1 MYHTSIK
8 SLAILFLATIT
19 LSSCEDD
26 PKLPDNQLQFE
37 SSVAGISSEDESLT
51 LNMTLSRAV
60 SVDVVVTL
68 SVNGGALVYGTDFT
82 TTPAAVGNM
91 ITLIIPAG
99 ETTAAVTLNKI
110 AGVGFS
116 GDETVVFEVVSIDG
130 SPVPGENSKISV
142 TFSEITVT
150 SAAMNIRGGGPT
162 FPNRV
167 FIDLSANRQT
177 AVNRTDWDFGFYTE
191 AGQFKVILNSALA
204 MLAKPLDKTDLTAVT
219 AADTVGWGATLTTD
233 AFSVDNIGYIDDP
246 SGNLGNLAIDDV
258 SATASENKVY
268 IVNRGKDVAGNQ
280 RAWKKVR
287 VIRNGDNYVIQYADI
302 AATTFQTLEISRDNS
317 YVFNYASLDAN
328 STVQPEP
335 EKGKWDIAYTTFMN
349 QTNLGEGF
357 IPYMF
362 NDFIIQNRE
371 GVQTV
376 QLLVSNVGEYADFD
390 AADLTGITFG
400 TAQNTIGSG
409 WRNGGGPSTPPSLR
423 MDRFYLVKDAD
434 GNVYK
439 VKFTALTTDGE
450 RGRPAIEYALVSAG
464 S

>member
-8 SLAILFLATIT
+8 FLAILFLAVVT

-60 SVDVVVTL
+60 SADVVVTL

-91 ITLIIPAG
+91 ITLTIPAG
-99 ETTAAVTLNKI
+99 ETTSAVTLNKV

-116 GDETVVFEVVSIDG
+116 GDETIVFEVVSIDG
-130 SPVPGENSKISV
+130 SPGPGENSKISV

-177 AVNRTDWDFGFYTE
+177 AVNRTDWDFGFYTAE
-191 AGQFKVILNSALA
+191 GEFKVILNSGLA
-204 MLAKPLDKTDLTAVT
+204 MLAKPLDKTDLTTVT
-219 AADTVGWGATLTTD
+219 AADTVGLGASFTTD

-287 VIRNGDNYVIQYADI
+287 VIRNGDNYTIQYADI
-302 AATTFQTLEISRDNS
+302 AATTFQTLEITRDNS
-317 YVFNYASLDAN
+317 YVFNYVSLDAN
-328 STVQPEP
+328 SAVQPEP
-335 EKGKWDIAYTTFMN
+335 EKRKWDIAYTTFMN